1 MFGSKYDLMP
11 VLTGRQRLIFRQRA
25 SEEKKSS
32 TQWSCVYNQQD
43 AGVEIAMNMDYEK
56 VYTFGL

>member
-1 MFGSKYDLMP
+1 MELLKAVSQP
-11 VLTGRQRLIFRQRA
+11 V